1 MTDSANSSQFWPGE
15 VIAQATDIIGERF
28 KLDAAQSLAVLRGIS
43 RNTRTQMCVVAEQVI
58 NRELPV
64 EAVDVVTLHRPGP
77 PGSWDSSRSQESWD
91 SSRSQNS

>member
-1 MTDSANSSQFWPGE
+1 
-15 VIAQATDIIGERF
+15 
-28 KLDAAQSLAVLRGIS
+28 
-43 RNTRTQMCVVAEQVI
+43 MCVVAEQVI

-64 EAVDVVTLHRPGP
+64 EALHRPGP